1 MLVIGFQPESSTGSS
16 YLRVNLEGK
25 GQAVDGDV
33 TTTGAVCIA
42 TGAGYLDE
50 GRMVLREGDHTTP
63 CPLCGQAG
71 TVAEGVDHFISDGQR
86 VAMDGAL
93 VVCGCS
99 PGTNRV
105 VAPLYEAP
113 PSMHSIAGRANT
125 HAAELSPTFNPE
137 RFSQPVIGALPGSLE
152 PGFYVVP
159 RRMSFP
165 QILLQLAGHDS
176 TLPISR
182 LQRLNPT
189 YAQGFKAGEI
199 FVIGDPDNGNAC
211 TREEGELMAAAQH
224 ARRALEALDHVEADF
239 MMQHQA
245 EIAGL
250 LSNASLSMGVGKD
263 MLDQGLKQVSNTLTS
278 IEQLHQREFMHHGHL
293 NSPGFFAERRRLLQ
307 QLDGQLKAALLN
319 KQLNLGSYELLKKS
333 LNISTKSLVHHWS
346 KAGGPGQIPG
356 YATHLE
362 KVARLSKYLQYGGYA
377 AIGLSGTSSYLKV
390 NEVCR
395 AGETRACRKVRFTE
409 AGNFV
414 GGLTGG
420 LVGAS
425 GGGAAA
431 AALCGIFAVGTGGY
445 RWVWCSVR
453 DCDRWRRLFYRRYWY
468 WRPRRANR

>member
-1 MLVIGFQPESSTGSS
+1 M
-16 YLRVNLEGK
+16 RVSLEGK
-25 GQAVDGDV
+25 GQAVDGDI

-50 GRMVLREGDHTTP
+50 GRMVLREGDQTTP
-63 CPLCGQAG
+63 CPLCGQVG
-71 TVAEGVDHFISDGQR
+71 MVAEGVDHFISDGQR

-99 PGTNRV
+99 PGSNRV
-105 VAPLYEAP
+105 VAPLYQAP
-113 PSMHSIAGRANT
+113 PPMQPLAGLANA
-125 HAAELSPTFNPE
+125 HFSELSNAVYSE
-137 RFSQPVIGALPGSLE
+137 RFSQPVIGALPGTLE

-165 QILLQLAGHDS
+165 EVLLQLAEHDA

-189 YAQGFKAGEI
+189 FEQGFKAGEI

-211 TREEGELMAAAQH
+211 THEEGELMAAAQH
-224 ARRALEALDHVEADF
+224 ARRALEVLDYTEADF

-250 LSNASLSMGVGKD
+250 LSDASLSMGVGKD
-263 MLDQGLKQVSNTLTS
+263 MLDQGLKQVSHTLTS
-278 IEQLHQREFMHHGHL
+278 IEQLHQREFMRHGHL

-307 QLDGQLKAALLN
+307 QLDGQLKTAFLN
-319 KQLNLGSYELLKKS
+319 KQLNLGNYERLRKS

-356 YATHLE
+356 YATHLG
-362 KVARLSKYLQYGGYA
+362 KVAKLSNYLKYGGHA
-377 AIGLSGTSSYLKV
+377 AVGLGGASSYLNV
-390 NEVCR
+390 QEVCQ
-395 AGETRACRKVRFTE
+395 AGETGACKKVRFTE
-409 AGNFV
+409 ASSFA
-414 GGLTGG
+414 GGLGG
-420 LVGAS
+420 GMLGAW

-431 AALCGIFAVGTGGY
+431 TALCGVFALGTGGLGVPVCGIVIVGASSAAGSIGLGTFGEKAGEVLY
-445 RWVWCSVR
+445 EVI
-453 DCDRWRRLFYRRYWY
+453 DD
-468 WRPRRANR
+468 